1 MKNNKMVKYPLILGL
16 VALVAGLLL
25 AVVYNVTKPVIDR
38 NTMKRENAAIVE
50 MLGSNITIDD
60 KSSLISKEEN
70 NKGINNFYKVTSGST
85 TYYVYKLTVADGVGS
100 DDSSCVLALDSS
112 GKIYKIKF
120 TVTGDAYAQ
129 KYVDSSYLDSKKDK
143 SSLSSEDIVS
153 GATSTGNNFI
163 SVVNEAISHYGRNK

>member
-50 MLGSNITIDD
+50 MLGSNITIYD

-70 NKGINNFYKVTSGST
+70 NKGKRI
-85 TYYVYKLTVADGVGS
+85 
-100 DDSSCVLALDSS
+100 
-112 GKIYKIKF
+112 
-120 TVTGDAYAQ
+120 
-129 KYVDSSYLDSKKDK
+129 
-143 SSLSSEDIVS
+143 
-153 GATSTGNNFI
+153 
-163 SVVNEAISHYGRNK
+163 